1 MLLFRQLGAVERV
14 FSVHDSVVVQAVGG
28 RGAVGLSAPA
38 LAGPG
43 PGPGSGSAANS
54 SPAR

>member
-1 MLLFRQLGAVERV
+1 M
-14 FSVHDSVVVQAVGG
+14 HDSVVVQAVGG